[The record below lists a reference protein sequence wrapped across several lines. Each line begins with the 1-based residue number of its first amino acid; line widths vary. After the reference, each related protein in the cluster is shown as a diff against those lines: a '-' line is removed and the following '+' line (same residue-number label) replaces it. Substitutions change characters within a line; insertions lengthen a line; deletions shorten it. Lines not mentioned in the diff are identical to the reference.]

1 MPQSLANVLVH
12 AVFSTY
18 ERRPLLTPNVRPAL
32 YQYTGGI
39 LRNLNAQP
47 IEIGGVEDHLHVL
60 FRMSRTVSLAQTI
73 EKVKTGTS
81 KWIKTKGAGFRDFSW
96 QAGYGAF
103 SVSPDDED
111 KAARYIRD
119 QEQHHRCISFQDEL
133 RDLLRGAGVEFD
145 ERYLWD

>member
-39 LRNLNAQP
+39 LRDLNAQP

-81 KWIKTKGAGFRDFSW
+81 KWIKTRGRVSEISPGRRDMEH
-96 QAGYGAF
+96 
-103 SVSPDDED
+103 SP
-111 KAARYIRD
+111 
-119 QEQHHRCISFQDEL
+119 
-133 RDLLRGAGVEFD
+133 
-145 ERYLWD
+145 